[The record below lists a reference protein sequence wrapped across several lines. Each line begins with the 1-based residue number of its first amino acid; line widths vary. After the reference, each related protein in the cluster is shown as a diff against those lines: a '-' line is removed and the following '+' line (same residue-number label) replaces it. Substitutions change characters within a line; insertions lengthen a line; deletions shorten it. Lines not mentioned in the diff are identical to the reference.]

1 MNMQEILQTIA
12 SSWPLVTLALAF
24 AGAIIF
30 RKELGKLIG
39 ELREFEFDPR
49 NRKFR
54 LVFGQEVKNIK
65 ARAKGVERE
74 VALSRTLPAAERV
87 TDFTKQ
93 SGRDVVLESWG
104 ALKQIVYDA
113 SMANKIPLTPTTGIQ
128 EAVRRLVEANVV
140 TPELNG
146 IINLLNKLGEQ
157 LANNTKLRPAA
168 NDAREYKAVIYDV
181 VDWMM
186 LNVLSRP
193 ETKEAKPSVVT
204 PRLAT
209 IVSDYFPQPQP
220 GRPAAVLDGV
230 GGVARAKRVPIDKE
244 HFRIG
249 RNSDNDLV
257 ISGDEFVSGHHAHLR
272 YQKGSLFLADE
283 GSRNGT
289 FLNDKRVTGTA
300 FIVRRG
306 DHIRI
311 GNAVF
316 QVSGAPA
323 SQTPNTPNKDKDDKR
338 SFVG

>member
-1 MNMQEILQTIA
+1 MIQMNTQEVLQTIA
-12 SSWPLVTLALAF
+12 SSWPLITLILAVL
-24 AGAIIF
+24 AAIIF
-30 RKELGKLIG
+30 HK
-39 ELREFEFDPR
+39 ELRELIGKLTQFEFDPR

-54 LVFGQEVKNIK
+54 LVFGEGVKNAK

-74 VALSRTLPAAERV
+74 VASSRTLPAAERV
-87 TDFTKQ
+87 TDFARQ
-93 SGRDVVLESWG
+93 SARDIVLESWG

-113 SMANKIPLTPTTGIQ
+113 CMAKKIPLTPTTRIP

-140 TPELNG
+140 KPELDD
-146 IINLLNKLGEQ
+146 IIDLLNKLGEQ
-157 LANNTKLRPAA
+157 LANDTRLRPTQ
-168 NDAREYKAVIYDV
+168 NDARGYKEVAYDV

-186 LNVLSRP
+186 LNVLSGRVT
-193 ETKEAKPSVVT
+193 EESKPSVAT

-209 IVSDYFPQPQP
+209 IVVSDYFPQTQP
-220 GRPAAVLDGV
+220 GRPAAVLDGI

-257 ISGDEFVSGHHAHLR
+257 ISGDEFISAHHAHLR
-272 YQKGSLFLADE
+272 YQKGSLFLGDE
-283 GSRNGT
+283 SSRNGT

-300 FIVRRG
+300 LIVRRG

-316 QVSGAPA
+316 QVSEALPSQGA
-323 SQTPNTPNKDKDDKR
+323 SERRLTP
-338 SFVG
+338 VG

>member
-1 MNMQEILQTIA
+1 VNTREILQIVA
-12 SSWPLVTLALAF
+12 SSWPLIALTLAIVL
-24 AGAIIF
+24 AIIF
-30 RKELGKLIG
+30 RKELGTLIG
-39 ELREFEFDPR
+39 QLREFEFDPR

-54 LVFGQEVKNIK
+54 LVFGQEVKSAK
-65 ARAKGVERE
+65 ARAKAVEHE
-74 VALSRTLPAAERV
+74 VGSSHTLPAAERV
-87 TDFTKQ
+87 TDFARQ

-113 SMANKIPLTPTTGIQ
+113 SMANKIPLTPTTGIH

-140 TPELNG
+140 KPEFDG

-157 LANNTKLRPAA
+157 LAHDTRLRPAA
-168 NDAREYKAVIYDV
+168 GDAREYKEVAYDV
-181 VDWMM
+181 VEWMM
-186 LNVLSRP
+186 LNVLSP
-193 ETKEAKPSVVT
+193 PVTEKAKSSVAP

-220 GRPAAVLDGV
+220 GRPAAVLDGIA
-230 GGVARAKRVPIDKE
+230 GVARAKRVPIDKD

-257 ISGDEFVSGHHAHLR
+257 ISGDEFVSGRHAHLR
-272 YQKGSLFLADE
+272 YQKGSLFLGDE

-289 FLNDKRVTGTA
+289 FLNEKRVTGTA
-300 FIVRRG
+300 LIVRRG

-311 GNAVF
+311 GSAVF
-316 QVSGAPA
+316 KVSEAPA
-323 SQTPNTPNKDKDDKR
+323 NQTPNRNKDDKR